1 MSFFISIQFILD
13 FAENIQ
19 ETNDVSSKSN
29 SLNDI
34 DTNVVFETPQKDPK
48 KTTFQKSHPLQES
61 QSRLKDIGLFLSP
74 TTENFHKSI
83 DKATKLSAVVYNSE
97 TLKEV
102 QKNIIQSMDQIL
114 NHVLVCENPAAATF
128 VGTIERSM
136 QEIKEEFN
144 QVALSIIGSNI
155 GKDNEVCFPSYKNK
169 KKKQLKNNLRVLLD
183 RMHKLLVLRLSILI
197 PYIRIGFSYYK
208 LV

>member
-1 MSFFISIQFILD
+1 MILFFISIHFLLD

-29 SLNDI
+29 SLNVT
-34 DTNVVFETPQKDPK
+34 DTNAVLETPQKDQK

-61 QSRLKDIGLFLSP
+61 QSQLKVTGLFLSP
-74 TTENFHKSI
+74 ATEKYHKSI

-102 QKNIIQSMDQIL
+102 QKNIIQSMDHIL
-114 NHVLVCENPAAATF
+114 NHDLVCENPAAATF

-144 QVALSIIGSNI
+144 KVVLSIIGSNI

-169 KKKQLKNNLRVLLD
+169 KKKQVEKQF
-183 RMHKLLVLRLSILI
+183 KGIT
-197 PYIRIGFSYYK
+197 G
-208 LV
+208 